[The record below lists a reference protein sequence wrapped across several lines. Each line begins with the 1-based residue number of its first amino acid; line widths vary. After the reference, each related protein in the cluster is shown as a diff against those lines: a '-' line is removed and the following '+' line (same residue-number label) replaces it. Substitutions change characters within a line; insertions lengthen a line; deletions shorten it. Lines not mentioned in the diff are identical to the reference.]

1 MAEIKD
7 IHHYPVSSGA
17 AGVTHEENHLSK
29 HNIICL
35 PTSQV
40 SKTDELTSHSLSP
53 YYKPLVVSPTP
64 SADHTPST
72 NASLTGPLHSF
83 HLFNEATPTNPPL
96 LLGGNEDTPI
106 TSNQSF
112 MKGAVNSSTPPA
124 NSPAPPVNGPTPPV
138 DTGTGS
144 GVSLAVQL
152 CPVGPKE
159 RCTPSQAQAMGQQVL
174 SLMVSHDNDKQ
185 SLPFEL
191 QNTFDIFHRCLA
203 VAYGTFFINLYTKAN
218 APCLLCH
225 GCKSLYPPGQYIH
238 HSCPALPPNIVPCR
252 SRMWRRCLVPLVSQD
267 IDKKQQK
274 ERWKFVIEKFSHT
287 NMGVV
292 RRNRAPIDSEP
303 NILDMP
309 ECKRGRFLKSPAD
322 NEGCGQ
328 YGTNTSS
335 DVAENNNEDVTNN
348 SNSFTN
354 NTDDVVSNGKSG
366 SPQFINNEFLINQA
380 DDCEGS
386 VEDSNEDHPTHRAV
400 EVVGELVGEIKRLDK
415 ELRVTRNELKETQK
429 QLNIITKSSN
439 LSDQLIQSLSAQDV
453 LTAERDRA
461 IERATAA
468 ERKAATLERHILN
481 IQKLQD
487 EVLS

>member
-1 MAEIKD
+1 MADIKD
-7 IHHYPVSSGA
+7 IHQYPVSSGS
-17 AGVTHEENHLSK
+17 GISDEGNQLSK
-29 HNIICL
+29 HNIVCL

-53 YYKPLVVSPTP
+53 YYKPLVVSPSP
-64 SADHTPST
+64 SSDHAPSINT
-72 NASLTGPLHSF
+72 SLAGPV

-96 LLGGNEDTPI
+96 LLGGNEPTP
-106 TSNQSF
+106 TSSNQSF
-112 MKGAVNSSTPPA
+112 IKGATSSPAPPI
-124 NSPAPPVNGPTPPV
+124 NSPAPPVTTSIGP
-138 DTGTGS
+138 

-191 QNTFDIFHRCLA
+191 QNTFDVFHRCLA

-292 RRNRAPIDSEP
+292 RRNRAPIDAEP

-322 NEGCGQ
+322 NEGCGH
-328 YGTNTSS
+328 YGTNNSC
-335 DVAENNNEDVTNN
+335 DIIENSIEDVTNN
-348 SNSFTN
+348 SISVTINSNSVTN
-354 NTDDVVSNGKSG
+354 NSDDVVSDGKSG

-380 DDCEGS
+380 EDCEGS
-386 VEDSNEDHPTHRAV
+386 GEDSSELQDHPTHRAV
-400 EVVGELVGEIKRLDK
+400 EVVEELVGEIKRLDNQ
-415 ELRVTRNELKETQK
+415 LQVTRNELKETQK

-439 LSDQLIQSLSAQDV
+439 LSDQLIQSLSAQDA

-461 IERATAA
+461 IERARAA
-468 ERKAATLERHILN
+468 ERRVAALERHIYS